1 MAKILVVDDEPMV
14 RTVLV
19 EILQTAGPQV
29 VTADSAGQG
38 FEFTKKHSPDL
49 VITDIEI
56 PAGHPAGL
64 ELLKQIKEY
73 NHSIAVVMITG
84 AASKQR
90 IVAALR
96 GGAQDFIEKPLSIDK
111 IIQCVTDALLHQ
123 KKTSA
128 Y

>member
-1 MAKILVVDDEPMV
+1 MAKILVVDDEPLILA
-14 RTVLV
+14 VLI
-19 EILQTAGPQV
+19 EILQAAGHQV
-29 VTADSAGQG
+29 VTTNTIAQG
-38 FEFTKKHSPDL
+38 FELTQKYSPDL

-56 PAGHPAGL
+56 PAGQPTGL

-111 IIQCVTDALLHQ
+111 ITQCVKDALLHQ